1 MDVDEEAT
9 VVMGRGKGGKRSLER
24 HRERQDDRQIRRA
37 EAVGARA
44 ARQGW
49 EG

>member
-24 HRERQDDRQIRRA
+24 NRKREEGRQKRRA

-44 ARQGW
+44 ARREW

>member
-9 VVMGRGKGGKRSLER
+9 VVMGRGKGRKRSLEKGR
-24 HRERQDDRQIRRA
+24 RQEESRQRRRA
-37 EAVGARA
+37 EAVGAWA
-44 ARQGW
+44 ARQEW